1 MYVFDSVRESQRYKE
16 LKLLERAG
24 TITDLELQP
33 RFLLQD
39 SFKKNGRTF
48 KKIEYVADFQYIENG
63 KTIVEDVKGLQTD
76 VFKLKHKIFEK
87 VYPDLEL
94 KIIKQEEKMNRE
106 IKFRGKLKE
115 KGMKPIFFEGSL
127 IHVTSTYKDEENEQE
142 CNVYQIVNEDGAAFF
157 VEEETIRTIY
167 GTTR

>member
-1 MYVFDSVRESQRYKE
+1 MSKYRNKKAQIDMYVFDSVRESQRYKE

-24 TITDLELQP
+24 EISNLELQP

-48 KKIEYVADFQYIENG
+48 RKIEYVADFKYIENG
-63 KTIVEDVKGLQTD
+63 KTIVEDVKGMQTD

-94 KIIKQEEKMNRE
+94 KIIK
-106 IKFRGKLKE
+106 
-115 KGMKPIFFEGSL
+115 
-127 IHVTSTYKDEENEQE
+127 
-142 CNVYQIVNEDGAAFF
+142 
-157 VEEETIRTIY
+157 
-167 GTTR
+167 